1 MFIDTHAHLDFPE
14 FKNEVYQVLG
24 RANSVEVRRI
34 INVGVD
40 VDSSKKSV
48 DLSRKYPE
56 VYAACGIHPHSANDL
71 DIEANQKLLSITN
84 HPKVVAIGEIGLDYY
99 YLKRSSQFSK
109 YPSREKQILCF
120 EQMLD
125 LSVELRLPVIIHSR
139 EADSDVYAI
148 LKSYQKD
155 IRGVV
160 HCFSSDWNFAKKI
173 LDLNMAISF
182 TGNITYK
189 QGTEIERIIKELPL
203 GSMMIETDCPYLAP
217 EPFRGKRNEPAY
229 VVKVAEE
236 IARIKDLPLS
246 EVERQTTKKAMTLF
260 GIK

>member
-14 FKNEVYQVLG
+14 FKNEVHQVLG
-24 RANSVEVRRI
+24 RANSAEVKRI

-109 YPSREKQILCF
+109 YPSRITCEIVFC
-120 EQMLD
+120 
-125 LSVELRLPVIIHSR
+125 S
-139 EADSDVYAI
+139 
-148 LKSYQKD
+148 
-155 IRGVV
+155 
-160 HCFSSDWNFAKKI
+160 
-173 LDLNMAISF
+173 SF
-182 TGNITYK
+182 TLMFFIV
-189 QGTEIERIIKELPL
+189 I
-203 GSMMIETDCPYLAP
+203 
-217 EPFRGKRNEPAY
+217 
-229 VVKVAEE
+229 
-236 IARIKDLPLS
+236 
-246 EVERQTTKKAMTLF
+246 
-260 GIK
+260 

>member
-14 FKNEVYQVLG
+14 FKNEVHQVLG
-24 RANSVEVRRI
+24 RANTAEVRRI

-99 YLKRSSQFSK
+99 YIKRSSQFSN

-139 EADSDVYAI
+139 EADPDVYAI

-160 HCFSSDWNFAKKI
+160 HCFSSNWDFAKKI
-173 LDLNMAISF
+173 LDLNMSISF
-182 TGNITYK
+182 TGTITYK

-217 EPFRGKRNEPAY
+217 EPYRGKRNEPAY

-236 IARIKDLPLS
+236 IARIKNLPLV